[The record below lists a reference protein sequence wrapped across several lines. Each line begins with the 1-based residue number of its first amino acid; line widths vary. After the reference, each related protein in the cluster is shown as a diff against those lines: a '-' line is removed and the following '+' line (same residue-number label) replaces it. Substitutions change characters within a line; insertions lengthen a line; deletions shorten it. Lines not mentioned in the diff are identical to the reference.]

1 MLRKI
6 KYHSFAFAK
15 VNLTLRILSKLKYG
29 YHRIQSFIIFLNL
42 KDEIQLTESDL
53 RYDKIIFKGKFSRGI
68 NKKSNTISKLLKILR
83 AKGFLKNV
91 FFKVIIEKN
100 IPQGSGLGGGSSD
113 AASVLNILKKKYY
126 LKISK
131 KKMIDVASQVG
142 SDVPFCIDYFKKIIN
157 SSNKKFVRPRINLRF
172 FLLLVYPNFKNS
184 TRKIYKLNNLFSR
197 PNSQLTEKYL
207 KNNLINILKND
218 QNDLQTIVE
227 NKNKKIKDLIYQLS
241 IQKNCLFSRMS
252 GSGSTCYGVFQN
264 LRSAKRAKKMLKKYY
279 PNYWSVVS
287 KTM

>member
-1 MLRKI
+1 
-6 KYHSFAFAK
+6 
-15 VNLTLRILSKLKYG
+15 
-29 YHRIQSFIIFLNL
+29 
-42 KDEIQLTESDL
+42 
-53 RYDKIIFKGKFSRGI
+53 
-68 NKKSNTISKLLKILR
+68 
-83 AKGFLKNV
+83 
-91 FFKVIIEKN
+91 
-100 IPQGSGLGGGSSD
+100 
-113 AASVLNILKKKYY
+113 
-126 LKISK
+126 
-131 KKMIDVASQVG
+131 MIDVASQVG

-197 PNSQLTEKYL
+197 PNSQLAEKYL

-287 KTM
+287 KTR

>member
-53 RYDKIIFKGKFSRGI
+53 KYDKIIFKGKFSRGI
-68 NKKSNTISKLLKILR
+68 NKKNNTISKLLKILR

-131 KKMIDVASQVG
+131 EKMIDVASQVG

-218 QNDLQTIVE
+218 QNDLQAIVE
-227 NKNKKIKDLIYQLS
+227 NKNKKIKDLIYRLS

>member
-53 RYDKIIFKGKFSRGI
+53 KNDKIIFKGKFSRGI

-227 NKNKKIKDLIYQLS
+227 KKNKKIKDLIYQLS

>member
-42 KDEIQLTESDL
+42 KDEIQLIESDL

-218 QNDLQTIVE
+218 QNDLQAIVE
-227 NKNKKIKDLIYQLS
+227 NKNKKIKDLIYRLS

>member
-197 PNSQLTEKYL
+197 PNSQLTEKCL

-218 QNDLQTIVE
+218 QNDLQAIVE
-227 NKNKKIKDLIYQLS
+227 NKNKKIKDLIYRLS

-287 KTM
+287 KTR

>member
-1 MLRKI
+1 MSRKR

-68 NKKSNTISKLLKILR
+68 NKKNNTISKLLKILR

-131 KKMIDVASQVG
+131 KKNDRCGFPS
-142 SDVPFCIDYFKKIIN
+142 
-157 SSNKKFVRPRINLRF
+157 RF
-172 FLLLVYPNFKNS
+172 
-184 TRKIYKLNNLFSR
+184 
-197 PNSQLTEKYL
+197 
-207 KNNLINILKND
+207 
-218 QNDLQTIVE
+218 
-227 NKNKKIKDLIYQLS
+227 
-241 IQKNCLFSRMS
+241 
-252 GSGSTCYGVFQN
+252 
-264 LRSAKRAKKMLKKYY
+264 
-279 PNYWSVVS
+279 
-287 KTM
+287 

>member
-15 VNLTLRILSKLKYG
+15 VNLTLRILSKLKNG

-42 KDEIQLTESDL
+42 KDQIQLIESEL
-53 RYDKIIFKGKFSRGI
+53 RYDKIIFKEKFGKGI
-68 NKKSNTISKLLKILR
+68 NEKNNTISKLLKILR
-83 AKGFLKNV
+83 AQGFLKNI
-91 FFKVIIEKN
+91 FFKIIIEKK

-113 AASVLNILKKKYY
+113 AASVLNILKKKHY

-131 KKMIDVASQVG
+131 KKMIDIASEVG
-142 SDVPFCIDYFKKIIN
+142 FDVPLCIDHFNKIIN
-157 SSNKKFVRPRINLRF
+157 SSNKNFFRPRINLRF
-172 FLLLVYPNFKNS
+172 FLLLVYPSFKNS
-184 TRKIYKLNNLFSR
+184 TRKIYQLNNFFSR
-197 PNSQLTEKYL
+197 PNLKLTNKYL

-227 NKNKKIKDLIYQLS
+227 SKNKKIKDLIYSLS

-252 GSGSTCYGVFQN
+252 GSGSICYGVFQN
-264 LRSAKRAKKMLKKYY
+264 LNSAKRAKKMLKKYY

-287 KTM
+287 KTR

>member
-1 MLRKI
+1 LLRKI

-53 RYDKIIFKGKFSRGI
+53 KYDKIIFKGKFSRGI
-68 NKKSNTISKLLKILR
+68 NKKNNTISKLLKILR

-227 NKNKKIKDLIYQLS
+227 NKNKKIKDLIYRLS

>member
-227 NKNKKIKDLIYQLS
+227 NKNKKIKDLIYRLS

>member
-157 SSNKKFVRPRINLRF
+157 SSNKKFVKPRINLRF

-197 PNSQLTEKYL
+197 PNSQLTEKCL

-227 NKNKKIKDLIYQLS
+227 KKNKKIKDLIYRLS

-287 KTM
+287 KTR

>member
-42 KDEIQLTESDL
+42 KDEIQLIESDL

-68 NKKSNTISKLLKILR
+68 NKKNNTISKLLKILR

-157 SSNKKFVRPRINLRF
+157 SSNKKFVRPSINLRF

-197 PNSQLTEKYL
+197 PNSQLTEKCL

-227 NKNKKIKDLIYQLS
+227 NKNKKIKDLIYRLS

>member
-42 KDEIQLTESDL
+42 KDEIQLIESDL

-157 SSNKKFVRPRINLRF
+157 SSNKKFVKPRINLRF

-197 PNSQLTEKYL
+197 PNSQLTEKCL

-227 NKNKKIKDLIYQLS
+227 KKNKKIKDLIYRLS

-287 KTM
+287 KTR

>member
-53 RYDKIIFKGKFSRGI
+53 KYDKIIFKGKFSRGI
-68 NKKSNTISKLLKILR
+68 NKKNNTISKLLKILR

-218 QNDLQTIVE
+218 QNDLQAIVE
-227 NKNKKIKDLIYQLS
+227 NKNKKIKDLIYRLS

-264 LRSAKRAKKMLKKYY
+264 LHSAKRAKKMLKKYY

-287 KTM
+287 KTR

>member
-15 VNLTLRILSKLKYG
+15 VNLTLRILSKLKNG

-131 KKMIDVASQVG
+131 KKMIDVASHVG

-227 NKNKKIKDLIYQLS
+227 KKNKKIKDLIYRLS

>member
-15 VNLTLRILSKLKYG
+15 VNLTLRILSKLKNG

-42 KDEIQLTESDL
+42 KDQIQLIESEL
-53 RYDKIIFKGKFSRGI
+53 RYDKIIFKGQFGKGV
-68 NKKSNTISKLLKILR
+68 NKKNNTISKLLKILR
-83 AKGFLKNV
+83 AKGFLKNI
-91 FFKVIIEKN
+91 FFKIIIEKK

-113 AASVLNILKKKYY
+113 AASVLNILKKKHY

-131 KKMIDVASQVG
+131 KKMIDIASEVG
-142 SDVPFCIDYFKKIIN
+142 FDVPLCIDHFNKIIN
-157 SSNKKFVRPRINLRF
+157 SSNKNFFRPRINLRF
-172 FLLLVYPNFKNS
+172 FLLLVYPSFKNS
-184 TRKIYKLNNLFSR
+184 TRKIYQLNNFFSK
-197 PNSQLTEKYL
+197 PNLKLTDKYL

-227 NKNKKIKDLIYQLS
+227 SKNKKIKDLIYSLS

-252 GSGSTCYGVFQN
+252 GSGSICYGVFQN
-264 LRSAKRAKKMLKKYY
+264 LNSAKRAKKMLKKYY

-287 KTM
+287 KTR

>member
-15 VNLTLRILSKLKYG
+15 VNLTLRILSKLKNG

-42 KDEIQLTESDL
+42 KDQIQLIESEL
-53 RYDKIIFKGKFSRGI
+53 RYDKIIFKGQFGKGV
-68 NKKSNTISKLLKILR
+68 NKKNNTISKLLKILR
-83 AKGFLKNV
+83 AKGFLKNI
-91 FFKVIIEKN
+91 FFKIIIEKK

-113 AASVLNILKKKYY
+113 AASVLNILKKKHY

-131 KKMIDVASQVG
+131 KKMIDIASEVG
-142 SDVPFCIDYFKKIIN
+142 FDVPLCIDHFNKIIN
-157 SSNKKFVRPRINLRF
+157 SSNKNFFRPRINLRF
-172 FLLLVYPNFKNS
+172 FLLLVYPSFKNS
-184 TRKIYKLNNLFSR
+184 TRKIYQLNNFFSR
-197 PNSQLTEKYL
+197 PNLKLTNKYL

-227 NKNKKIKDLIYQLS
+227 SKNKKIKDLIYSLS

-252 GSGSTCYGVFQN
+252 GSGSACYGVFRN
-264 LRSAKRAKKMLKKYY
+264 LHSAKRAKKLLKKYY

-287 KTM
+287 KTR

>member
-68 NKKSNTISKLLKILR
+68 NKKNNTISKLLKILR

-157 SSNKKFVRPRINLRF
+157 SSNKKFVKPRINLRF

-227 NKNKKIKDLIYQLS
+227 KKNKKIKDLIYRLS

-287 KTM
+287 KTR

>member
-68 NKKSNTISKLLKILR
+68 NKKNNTISKLLKILR

-218 QNDLQTIVE
+218 QNDLQAIVE
-227 NKNKKIKDLIYQLS
+227 NKNKKIKDLIYRLS

>member
-83 AKGFLKNV
+83 AKGFLKNI
-91 FFKVIIEKN
+91 FFKIIIEKQ

-218 QNDLQTIVE
+218 QNDLQAIVE
-227 NKNKKIKDLIYQLS
+227 NKNKKIKDLIYRLS

>member
-218 QNDLQTIVE
+218 QNDLQAIVE
-227 NKNKKIKDLIYQLS
+227 NKNKKIKDLIYRLS

>member
-53 RYDKIIFKGKFSRGI
+53 KYDKIIFKGKFSRGI

-218 QNDLQTIVE
+218 QNDLQAIVE
-227 NKNKKIKDLIYQLS
+227 NKNKIIKDLIYRLS

-287 KTM
+287 KTR

>member
-157 SSNKKFVRPRINLRF
+157 SSNKKFVKPRINLRF

-227 NKNKKIKDLIYQLS
+227 NKNKKIKDLIYRLS

>member
-157 SSNKKFVRPRINLRF
+157 SSNKKFVKPRINLRF

-218 QNDLQTIVE
+218 QNDLQAIVE
-227 NKNKKIKDLIYQLS
+227 NKNKKIKDLIYRLS

>member
-1 MLRKI
+1 LLRKI
-6 KYHSFAFAK
+6 KYNGFAFAK

-42 KDEIQLTESDL
+42 KDQIQLKESDL
-53 RYDKIIFKGKFSRGI
+53 MYDKIIFKGQFGKGI
-68 NKKSNTISKLLKILR
+68 NKKNNTISKLLQILR
-83 AKGFLKNV
+83 SKGFLKNV
-91 FFKVIIEKN
+91 FFKIIIDKK

-113 AASVLNILKKKYY
+113 AASILNILKKKYY

-131 KKMIDVASQVG
+131 TKMTDIASQVG
-142 SDVPFCIDYFKKIIN
+142 FDVPFCIDYFKKIIN
-157 SSNKKFVRPRINLRF
+157 SSNKKFVRPRINFSF

-227 NKNKKIKDLIYQLS
+227 SKNKKIKDLIYYLS

-264 LRSAKRAKKMLKKYY
+264 LHSAKRAKKILKKYY

-287 KTM
+287 KTR